1 MDNLADNNDSDVEIQ
16 VYSKSNSEANVM
28 AIMEIT
34 FEVAME
40 RGLPSVQCR
49 CIMPDEILSEC

>member
-34 FEVAME
+34 FEVAMQWKGGTI
-40 RGLPSVQCR
+40 RTMQVHNAR
-49 CIMPDEILSEC
+49 